1 MGSPAVFNSRKIL
14 KLDRYDLPELRVG
27 AALQER
33 HQVFIVVASHVDP
46 HPAIISDVTHERC
59 VHIPQWV

>member
-1 MGSPAVFNSRKIL
+1 MGSPAVFISRKIL

-33 HQVFIVVASHVDP
+33 Q
-46 HPAIISDVTHERC
+46 
-59 VHIPQWV
+59 